1 MFSEKLIFELM
12 NFYELFLQPY
22 ETYDNLQ
29 IALEAIATVFGV
41 LSVYF
46 SIKKNIWVYPTGIIS
61 TALYVYILFNFGLLG
76 DMMIN
81 FYYTV
86 MSVYGWVLWAKS
98 SEDHIHVGVSWA
110 SKKEWIFAGVLF
122 LISLILVTLVYYYKP
137 FIDNHF
143 SMENVQLGLYHLDW
157 ANWLDV
163 FTTAIFLV
171 GMWLMAKRKIEN
183 WIFWIVGDLI
193 CIPMMIYKGLGITS
207 IQYFVFTAMAVIG
220 YLEWKKGHQLQ
231 HDNNVV

>member
-1 MFSEKLIFELM
+1 MIKIIIFEHM
-12 NFYELFLQPY
+12 NLYDLFLQPY
-22 ETYDNLQ
+22 ESYDNFQ
-29 IALEAIATVFGV
+29 IALEIIATVFGV

-61 TALYVYILFNFGLLG
+61 TILYVYILFKFGLLG

-86 MSVYGWVLWAKS
+86 MSIYGWFLWSKS
-98 SEDHIHVGVSWA
+98 SQDHIHVEVSWA
-110 SKKEWIFAGVLF
+110 SKKEWIFAGALF
-122 LISLILVTLVYYYKP
+122 FISLLLVTTVYYYKP

-143 SMENVQLGLYHLDW
+143 SMENIQFGLYHLDW
-157 ANWLDV
+157 ANWLDI

-171 GMWLMAKRKIEN
+171 GMWFMAKRKVEN
-183 WIFWIVGDLI
+183 WIFWIVGDFI

-207 IQYFVFTAMAVIG
+207 MQYLVFTVMAIIG
-220 YLEWKKGHQLQ
+220 YMQWKKDDQTKQ
-231 HDNNVV
+231 SKVSV

>member
-1 MFSEKLIFELM
+1 M
-12 NFYELFLQPY
+12 NFYELFLAPYESY
-22 ETYDNLQ
+22 ETYQ
-29 IALEAIATVFGV
+29 IILEAVAAIFGL

-46 SIKKNIWVYPTGIIS
+46 SIKKNICVYPTGIVS
-61 TALYVYILFNFGLLG
+61 TALYVYILFKFGLLG

-86 MSVYGWVLWAKS
+86 MSIYGWILWAKS
-98 SEDHIHVGVSWA
+98 AEDQVHVEVSWA
-110 SKKEWIFAGVLF
+110 TKKEWIYASLLF
-122 LISLILVTLVYYYKP
+122 FLSLILVTVVYYYKP
-137 FIDNHF
+137 FIDNYF
-143 SMENVQLGLYHLDW
+143 SMSNVTLGLDHLDW

-183 WIFWIVGDLI
+183 WIFWIIGDFI

-207 IQYFVFTAMAVIG
+207 VQYLVFTGMAIIG
-220 YLEWKKGHQLQ
+220 YFNWK
-231 HDNNVV
+231 NNKNINTH

>member
-22 ETYDNLQ
+22 ETYDNFQ

-231 HDNNVV
+231 HDDNVV